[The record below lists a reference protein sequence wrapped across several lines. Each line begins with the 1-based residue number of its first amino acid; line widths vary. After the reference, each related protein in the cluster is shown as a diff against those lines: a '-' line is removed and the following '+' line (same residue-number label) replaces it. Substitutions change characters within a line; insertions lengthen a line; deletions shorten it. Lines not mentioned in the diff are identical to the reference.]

1 MSLDRRAGRRI
12 LSVALLALAASSLFA
27 YKLRWDVPEG
37 KRLEVVKTAD
47 VEVFINSKFKERYEE
62 RNIIDLTCYARIPEG
77 GKYKGAFSVFRR
89 REKQD
94 VFTLDA
100 RYFSD
105 FIISP
110 TGQFTVP
117 KDYVMPNVRNMPTFP
132 EADVKPGAAW
142 SEAGQDIL
150 LEPYLIMNVGVDY
163 FFGGAERENG
173 TNVGTIDYR
182 YIIDKDLTQKRFGAN
197 YPAKI
202 YGFDY
207 TTLRWD
213 LDRNIPIESDESY
226 RILFVQGDLRNGYQS
241 MEYKMNIRSFYRV
254 YDRVDHAMQEDE
266 KRAVEKSIP
275 KDSGVTVATNERGIV
290 LRLGEL
296 LFDTDS
302 YQLRPDAARALSAI
316 QNVLKERYAD
326 REIIVEGHTDDRGS
340 AQYNKTLSENRAET
354 VAEAIKKALNTDKL
368 SFRGYGKDAPIAENS
383 TTEGRQKNRRV
394 DVIIK
399 LN

>member
-1 MSLDRRAGRRI
+1 MKRSI
-12 LSVALLALAASSLFA
+12 LMIILFGIACSAAFG
-27 YKLRWDVPEG
+27 YKLRWDVPAG

-62 RNIIDLTCYARIPEG
+62 RNIIDLTCYARTPEG
-77 GKYKGAFSVFRR
+77 GKFKGAFSVFRR
-89 REKQD
+89 KEKQS

-105 FIISP
+105 FLISP

-117 KDYVMPNVRNMPTFP
+117 KEYVMPNVRDVPAFP
-132 EADVKPGAAW
+132 DEDVTVGSSWTEAA
-142 SEAGQDIL
+142 QDIL
-150 LEPYLIMNVGVDY
+150 LEPYLAMNVSVDY
-163 FFGGAERENG
+163 FFSATERENG

-182 YIIDKDLTQKRFGAN
+182 YTIDKDLTQKRFPAN

-213 LDRNIPIESDESY
+213 LDRNLPMESDESY
-226 RILFVQGDLRNGYQS
+226 RIMFVMGDLRSGYQS

-254 YDRVDHAMQEDE
+254 YDRFDGAAQEEE
-266 KRAVEKSIP
+266 KRAIEKNIP
-275 KDSGVTVATNERGIV
+275 RDSGVTVATNERGIV

-302 YQLRPDAARALSAI
+302 YRLRPDASRALDAI
-316 QNVLKERYAD
+316 QNVLKERYPD
-326 REIIVEGHTDDRGS
+326 REIIVEGHTDNTGS
-340 AQYNKTLSENRAET
+340 SQYNRTLSENRAQT

-383 TTEGRQKNRRV
+383 TPDGRQKNRRV